1 MDVKALDAVVL
12 CLWWVLRLIRGLTAF
27 FSFSIFALFAIFSL
41 FSFSTFY
48 ISTFTFS
55 MSFEGERNALL
66 PLPRFF
72 SNGFM

>member
-1 MDVKALDAVVL
+1 MDIKALVVVVL

-27 FSFSIFALFAIFSL
+27 FSFSILALFAICSL

-55 MSFEGERNALL
+55 MSFEGEHNALL
-66 PLPRFF
+66 PLPRFL
-72 SNGFM
+72 SNAFM